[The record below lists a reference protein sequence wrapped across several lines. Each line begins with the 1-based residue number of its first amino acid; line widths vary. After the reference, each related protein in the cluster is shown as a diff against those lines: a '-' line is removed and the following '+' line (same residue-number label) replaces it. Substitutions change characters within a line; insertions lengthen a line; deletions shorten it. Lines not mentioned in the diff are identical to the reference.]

1 MGRGHSLLSNAARR
15 TPVSLDKTPQL
26 GVSIVPVVNTAVPEH
41 NWEAGVYDRTDTD
54 AHVMEQ
60 G

>member
-1 MGRGHSLLSNAARR
+1 M
-15 TPVSLDKTPQL
+15 SLDRTPQL